1 MAACKLGWWVQE
13 ARGKRVKGSRRA
25 RPDSGEGPAGWVG
38 GVRRWGGKQG
48 AGGGRG
54 GTAGKGGQERWQW
67 GRGTVVEGGTI
78 LTPTLPT
85 TLT

>member
-1 MAACKLGWWVQE
+1 M
-13 ARGKRVKGSRRA
+13 
-25 RPDSGEGPAGWVG
+25 
-38 GVRRWGGKQG
+38 GGKQG

-54 GTAGKGGQERWQW
+54 GTADKGGQERWQW
-67 GRGTVVEGGTI
+67 VRGTVVEGGTI